1 MTNQPPAL
9 LRRYWVFAAPL
20 IVMLCTAGI
29 VVTSPKPRALGEV
42 LPVPGSSLSPLHAY
56 VFFQPA
62 DCSANLEFLRVLARP
77 RFRSTVAVTG
87 MISRGTDA
95 GEKAISA
102 RRFRD
107 LTGRGVV
114 RSSSREVDAAMVA
127 LGYHKTPFIVVLD
140 LHGQVR
146 FAAEVPTSYE
156 ASRGFERQLAEL
168 TRAPAVGTG
177 ES

>member
-1 MTNQPPAL
+1 MATQPLAL
-9 LRRYWVFAAPL
+9 LQRYRVFAAPL

-29 VVTSPKPRALGEV
+29 VVTSPKPRALDEV
-42 LPVPGSSLSPLHAY
+42 LPVSASSSSPLHAY

-87 MISRGTDA
+87 MISRSTGA

-114 RSSSREVDAAMVA
+114 RSSSQKVDAAMVA
-127 LGYHKTPFIVVLD
+127 LGYRTTPFIVVLD

-146 FAAEVPTSYE
+146 FAAQVPTSYE

-168 TRAPAVGTG
+168 TREPAAGTRG
-177 ES
+177 W